1 MDTGSAKEIKRR
13 PSKMLWEESF
23 RQISIV
29 ALGLVLWI
37 VFLRVADP
45 KQTDGGQRLQRA
57 TFAGG
62 CFWCMEPVFEG
73 IPGVLETKVGY
84 TGGHV
89 ENPSYEEVCSG
100 KTGHFEAIQLLYDP
114 EKVSYE
120 ELVKV
125 FLRNIDPT
133 DPNGQFCDRG
143 PQYRTAIFYH
153 DEAQKAIAEKVLRE
167 LSDRG
172 LFKEIRTQ
180 ILPESRFWPAEDY
193 HQKFYRKNPLRYAMY
208 KMGCRREERLV
219 EIWKDDIVSK

>member
-1 MDTGSAKEIKRR
+1 MA
-13 PSKMLWEESF
+13 WEESL
-23 RQISIV
+23 RQISLV
-29 ALGLVLWI
+29 ALGLVLWTL
-37 VFLRVADP
+37 FLQVADP
-45 KQTDGGQRLQRA
+45 KETNGSQKLRRA

-89 ENPSYEEVCSG
+89 ENPTYEEVCSG

-133 DPNGQFCDRG
+133 DPDGQFCDRG

-153 DEAQKAIAEKVLRE
+153 DEAQKAQAEKVLRE

-172 LFKEIRTQ
+172 LFKEIHTQ
-180 ILPESRFWPAEDY
+180 LLPEATFWPAEDY

-219 EIWKDDIVSK
+219 EIWKDGIVSK

>member
-1 MDTGSAKEIKRR
+1 MA
-13 PSKMLWEESF
+13 WEESL
-23 RQISIV
+23 RQISLV
-29 ALGLVLWI
+29 ALGLVLWTL
-37 VFLRVADP
+37 FLQVADP
-45 KQTDGGQRLQRA
+45 KETNGSQKLQRA

-89 ENPSYEEVCSG
+89 ENPTYEEVCSG

-133 DPNGQFCDRG
+133 DPDGQFCDRG

-153 DEAQKAIAEKVLRE
+153 DEAQKAQAEKVLRE

-172 LFKEIRTQ
+172 LFKEIHTQ
-180 ILPESRFWPAEDY
+180 LLPEATFWPAEDY

-219 EIWKDDIVSK
+219 EIWKDGIVSK

>member
-1 MDTGSAKEIKRR
+1 MA
-13 PSKMLWEESF
+13 WEESL
-23 RQISIV
+23 RQISLV
-29 ALGLVLWI
+29 ALGLVLWTL
-37 VFLRVADP
+37 FLQVADP
-45 KQTDGGQRLQRA
+45 KETNGSQKLRRA

-62 CFWCMEPVFEG
+62 CFWCMEPAFEG

-89 ENPSYEEVCSG
+89 ENPTYEEVCSG

-133 DPNGQFCDRG
+133 DPDGQFCDRG

-153 DEAQKAIAEKVLRE
+153 DEAQKAQAEKVLRE

-172 LFKEIRTQ
+172 LFKEIHTQ
-180 ILPESRFWPAEDY
+180 LLPEATFWPAEDY

-219 EIWKDDIVSK
+219 EIWKDGIVSK